1 MQKNQNAITKEH
13 VLEVYADI
21 REKMLAIGAPVY
33 ADVTLEYMPKSLKM
47 RMGDC
52 KRLNKEATK
61 FRVRLHPVFLSGF
74 MSEASLC
81 ETLAHELVH
90 TFPECQNH
98 GKRFQFWCARLN
110 AKYGWGIGTYANA
123 QTTREYTRSEAGTA
137 KTFAV
142 CMDCG
147 CVHVFHR
154 HTTGIERWSQLGH
167 VTHQCACNKHK
178 TGDLVVLRYKGQD
191 FSCPTYVAEGR
202 EMDTIKWF
210 NAHLPI
216 DFAEHLCGDDGDPR
230 NFHWTAEMLQPYWW
244 IDDEKQRQ
252 KAIKDGKPLFFDW
265 RSEVV
270 TLSARNSAPNFEL
283 ECQTVDEIHEE
294 AEYRKMVAMETK
306 KKSRNQTKKEKK
318 CSVPKEQL
326 SLF

>member
-1 MQKNQNAITKEH
+1 M
-13 VLEVYADI
+13 
-21 REKMLAIGAPVY
+21 
-33 ADVTLEYMPKSLKM
+33 
-47 RMGDC
+47 
-52 KRLNKEATK
+52 
-61 FRVRLHPVFLSGF
+61 
-74 MSEASLC
+74 
-81 ETLAHELVH
+81 
-90 TFPECQNH
+90 
-98 GKRFQFWCARLN
+98 N

-154 HTTGIERWSQLGH
+154 HTAGIERWSQLGH

-216 DFAEHLCGDDGDPR
+216 DFAEHLCGDDDDPR

-244 IDDEKQRQ
+244 IDDEEQRQ
-252 KAIKDGKPLFFDW
+252 KVIKDGKPLFFDW

-283 ECQTVDEIHEE
+283 ECQTVDEIREE
-294 AEYRKMVAMETK
+294 AESRKMVAMKAK
-306 KKSRNQTKKEKK
+306 KKSRNSTKSKK
-318 CSVPKEQL
+318 KFSIPKEQL